1 MSIQSSKLL
10 LLATAVI
17 LFSFASSTVAG
28 DCGDINNDGTGPDLS
43 DLTYLV
49 DYLFLG
55 GATPQFYTANV
66 NGDSDHVVDL
76 SDMIYLVNYV
86 FLGGPVPDCAYA
98 TGTVTDIDGNVYQT
112 IRIGDQWWM
121 AENLKVTHYRNGDPI
136 EHVSEASAWRVL
148 STGAY
153 CEWINPIV
161 PDYVE
166 TYGIVYNAYAVH
178 DSRNLAPEGWH
189 VPSDAEWKQL
199 EMYLGMSQ
207 SDADSTGWRGTGE
220 GGKLKEA
227 GLAHWHKPNAGGHN
241 GSGFTALAGGFRN
254 RRGIFENFGADAIYW
269 TSTRHVGDTTWF
281 HGLSNFRSS
290 IRRLAYDPRY
300 GYSMRCVRDE

>member
-86 FLGGPVPDCAYA
+86 FLGGPAPDCAYA

-112 IRIGDQWWM
+112 IRIGEQWWM
-121 AENLKVTHYRNGDPI
+121 AENLKVTRYRNGDPI

-153 CEWINPIV
+153 CAWDNDPSH
-161 PDYVE
+161 VE
-166 TYGIVYNAYAVH
+166 TYGLLYNGYAAN
-178 DSRNLAPEGWH
+178 DIRGIAPEGWH

-207 SDADSTGWRGTGE
+207 ADADSTGWRGTGE

-227 GLAHWHKPNAGGHN
+227 GLAHWYNPNAGGHN
-241 GSGFTALAGGFRN
+241 GSGFTALAGGFR
-254 RRGIFENFGADAIYW
+254 FGTGFYVNMKQSGEFW
-269 TSTRHVGDTTWF
+269 TSTMADSNTAWLRY
-281 HGLSNFRSS
+281 LSCSKSAVYRQS
-290 IRRLAYDPRY
+290 DEPQY
-300 GYSMRCVRDE
+300 GFSVRCVRD

>member
-1 MSIQSSKLL
+1 MSIQSSKLF

-28 DCGDINNDGTGPDLS
+28 DCGDINNDSSGPDLS
-43 DLTYLV
+43 DLTYMV

-66 NGDSDHVVDL
+66 NGDLDHVVDL

-86 FLGGPVPDCAYA
+86 FLGGPAPDCAYA

-112 IRIGDQWWM
+112 IRIGEQWWM

-136 EHVSEASAWRVL
+136 EYAPDNSIWKVL

-153 CEWINPIV
+153 SDWINPIV
-161 PDYVE
+161 PNYVE
-166 TYGIVYNAYAVH
+166 TYGLFYNAYAVH

-189 VPSDAEWKQL
+189 VASDAEWKQL

-207 SDADSTGWRGTGE
+207 ADADSEGWRGTGE

-227 GLAHWHKPNAGGHN
+227 GLAHWDNPNAGAHN
-241 GSGFTALAGGFRN
+241 AVGFTALAGGFRN
-254 RRGIFENFGADAIYW
+254 RSGVFINFGAGTNFW
-269 TSTRHVGDTTWF
+269 TSTRVVGDSTWF
-281 HGLSNFRSS
+281 RDLYYYRAGS
-290 IRRLAYDPRY
+290 RRMSDDPRY
-300 GYSMRCVRDE
+300 GFSVRCVRD